1 MAICTKNFKIY
12 FTHAG
17 LNLILAIV
25 LSWGKQSF
33 SDESKSAVLDS
44 VTRLSAGTGWRE
56 KEKALEDVTGV
67 YYYNAMKIQEMF
79 HNAVSNHR
87 QNRDY
92 YSPLHTSIMAVGVW
106 RIRPAIDELMQ
117 VIDYCI
123 DAKTIPDGL
132 MMLGQ
137 SFYPAVESLILL
149 GVEPERLVEFI
160 AKENESRRTSLAA
173 YVLCRRLKGKE
184 KAFEYLN
191 RELVHYT
198 NDRQRSNIQKA
209 IDLIKKVEYD
219 SDLIPSPYNP

>member
-1 MAICTKNFKIY
+1 MIGAIRGKIMVPKINGMINSRGYMMAICTKNLKIY
-12 FTHAG
+12 FTRAG
-17 LNLILAIV
+17 LNLILAIL

-67 YYYNAMKIQEMF
+67 YYYNAVKIQEMF
-79 HNAVSNHR
+79 QNAVSSHR
-87 QNRDY
+87 QNRAY

-123 DAKTIPDGL
+123 DAKTMPVGD
-132 MMLGQ
+132 MVLGDY
-137 SFYPAVESLILL
+137 FFPVIDALLNLEVES
-149 GVEPERLVEFI
+149 ERLVEFI
-160 AKENESRRTSLAA
+160 AKEKEQRRASLAT
-173 YVLCRRLKGKE
+173 YVLCRRLKWKE
-184 KAFEYLN
+184 KTVEYLN

-198 NDRQRSNIQKA
+198 
-209 IDLIKKVEYD
+209 
-219 SDLIPSPYNP
+219 